1 MQRGAG
7 RTHNILNS
15 IETMK
20 IQLKKNYVAVLK
32 EESGEVV
39 GVFKDTHDAK
49 QVLEQAVAEHFDV
62 ATAGLF
68 DNYDFV
74 QPFDYEQPY
83 EFILYTTSGDEYVT
97 LTMTFTK
104 IY

>member
-1 MQRGAG
+1 M
-7 RTHNILNS
+7 
-15 IETMK
+15 
-20 IQLKKNYVAVLK
+20 

-39 GVFKDTHDAK
+39 GVFKNSTYANTDMMT
-49 QVLEQAVAEHFDV
+49 VVMMTAVGEHFDV
-62 ATAGLF
+62 AMVGLNT
-68 DNYDFV
+68 DRDFN

-83 EFILYTTSGDEYVT
+83 EFVLYKDTGEDEYVT